1 MHYLDDR
8 QLSYRQIQRQI
19 DKQIDRQ
26 TFRQI
31 DREIE
36 GQIWK
41 NKYIIGYRQ
50 IVLKSTIIFLFTC
63 VVRILYIYTYKIR
76 KINYLPK
83 THVYSKMLDKE
94 QFDFN
99 F

>member
-31 DREIE
+31 DREID

-41 NKYIIGYRQ
+41 NKYIIGYKQ
-50 IVLKSTIIFLFTC
+50 IVLKSTIIFYTLVLFE
-63 VVRILYIYTYKIR
+63 YYTSKIR

-83 THVYSKMLDKE
+83 THIYSKTIDKE
-94 QFDFN
+94 QFNFN